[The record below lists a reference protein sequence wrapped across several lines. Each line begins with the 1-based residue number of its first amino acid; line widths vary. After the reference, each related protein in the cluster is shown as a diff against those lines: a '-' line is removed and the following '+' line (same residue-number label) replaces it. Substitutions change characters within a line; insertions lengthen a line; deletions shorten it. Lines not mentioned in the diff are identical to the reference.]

1 MTRVIIIIV
10 ATIAAGVGSSMV
22 FPNFTK
28 QYWGLLL
35 WWFGMSVLQEVLKD
49 AR

>member
-1 MTRVIIIIV
+1 MRRVVIIIL
-10 ATIAAGVGSSMV
+10 AAIAAGVGSALM
-22 FPNFTK
+22 FPGFGK

-35 WWFGMSVLQEVLKD
+35 WWFGMSVLQEVFKD